1 MLARLCHESG
11 GFRSTRAYLYVA
23 EQVVALAR
31 QNEGWLRS
39 TAAPADLR
47 HRDRSVV
54 TDPGGAQGSATVTVA
69 ITTAGESPCQDRRV
83 TCAAVG
89 AGLLGPAQTIAFEFS
104 AWSTRGRTG
113 GQLSLLDGRF
123 RLVGSA
129 VQSLD
134 IVGHAAVIR
143 GTGSVNGRAGYSFE
157 AYAQDRPAAR
167 DTLRV
172 VVRDR
177 GGLVVKDVGG
187 EVTRGD
193 LTTVVVR

>member
-1 MLARLCHESG
+1 M
-11 GFRSTRAYLYVA
+11 
-23 EQVVALAR
+23 
-31 QNEGWLRS
+31 
-39 TAAPADLR
+39 AAQ
-47 HRDRSVV
+47 H
-54 TDPGGAQGSATVTVA
+54 
-69 ITTAGESPCQDRRV
+69 
-83 TCAAVG
+83 
-89 AGLLGPAQTIAFEFS
+89 GPAQTIAFAFS

-157 AYAQDRPAAR
+157 AYAQDRPSAR